1 MAAWHTNK
9 PGYLSLDAWRWKAK
23 SHCHCYH
30 ISQLQEAL
38 PWHIGEY
45 GLILIPAYVWMCF
58 HERGQS
64 GLMEFS
70 GAGYKAYK
78 SCCVCG
84 IHMNNFS
91 EGKPC
96 LKARTNFHSKGSIA
110 FSATLSKRWPHTSLD
125 FRASNN
131 HNPAK
136 PKAMPGWS
144 SVAHEDQECPRGIG
158 LFQPWDYPAGGTY
171 KMSSSSRCSPLNAS
185 MSWSI

>member
-1 MAAWHTNK
+1 MEGK
-9 PGYLSLDAWRWKAK
+9 VSLSLL
-23 SHCHCYH
+23 SHFPAAGSITLAYWWVWPHSDPCLC
-30 ISQLQEAL
+30 LDVF
-38 PWHIGEY
+38 PW
-45 GLILIPAYVWMCF
+45 
-58 HERGQS
+58 ERAEWLDGVQW
-64 GLMEFS
+64 
-70 GAGYKAYK
+70 
-78 SCCVCG
+78 CCVCG

-96 LKARTNFHSKGSIA
+96 LKDRTNFHSKGSIA